1 MKTVKNGRGTT
12 INKDYHERLLK
23 EYELSQ
29 NAFYE
34 MEKNTWQTASVFVF
48 LSIGGVSLLLT
59 LTQHSAENLI
69 VVTGIGI
76 ASSIILSIWLGVTE
90 RWWSL
95 QTVLLYRME
104 EIEAEIGMWKQ
115 RYIDYLDTSRLRN
128 SPISLTYSES
138 VTAEKDRFQRL
149 DTAIPNYSK
158 AFVRKRMRLLVRL
171 LIVSWLVLI
180 MREILLTFPILVSQ
194 IRI

>member
-1 MKTVKNGRGTT
+1 MKIVKNGRGTVK
-12 INKDYHERLLK
+12 NKDYFEGLLK

-34 MEKNTWQTASVFVF
+34 MEKNTWQTASMFIF

-76 ASSIILSIWLGVTE
+76 ASSIILWIWLSVTE

-104 EIEAEIGMWKQ
+104 EIEAETGMWKQ
-115 RYIDYLDTSRLRN
+115 RYIDYLDTTRLRN
-128 SPISLTYSES
+128 SPISLTYAKS
-138 VTAEKDRFQRL
+138 VTEEKDRLQRL
-149 DTAIPNYSK
+149 DTAIRNYSK
-158 AFVRKRMRLLVRL
+158 AFVRTRMRLLVRL
-171 LIVSWLVLI
+171 LIASWLVLI
-180 MREILLTFPILVSQ
+180 VREMLLTFPIWASY
-194 IRI
+194 IGI